1 MHCGSHDILRQSVQH
16 FDAAPSTAGVKG
28 GQRHPFLLLMAMLVA
43 AEARV
48 LTEAS
53 VLPALAPQGTSKALQ
68 SDKGC
73 SATSSQHHTYSGSSA
88 GQCDA
93 LDGAVVRPRRA
104 QCDGSESYGKYSQQ
118 AQTGR
123 KGFGPIQPVTLAAH
137 RVSRIDG
144 ISSSMDKS
152 GGHLD
157 TLCREPARAPAGL
170 LCCSSSASEQILYRI
185 EDFT

>member
-1 MHCGSHDILRQSVQH
+1 MSHCGSHDILRQSVQH

-53 VLPALAPQGTSKALQ
+53 VLPALAPQGTSNALQ

-93 LDGAVVRPRRA
+93 LEGAVARPRRA
-104 QCDGSESYGKYSQQ
+104 QCDGSESYGKGSQQ
-118 AQTGR
+118 AQTGQ
-123 KGFGPIQPVTLAAH
+123 KGFGPIQPVTSL
-137 RVSRIDG
+137 SRWRHTGSTQGQPDRRDLFFYG
-144 ISSSMDKS
+144 
-152 GGHLD
+152 
-157 TLCREPARAPAGL
+157 
-170 LCCSSSASEQILYRI
+170 
-185 EDFT
+185 